1 MEKLIIS
8 QNIHWKQR
16 YKNLYSRSILTKIID
31 RLSLRQIEVLQ
42 GIRRSG
48 KSTIFKLLINYLSKN
63 INPKEI
69 LYINLDDPF
78 FVPFS
83 KDATKFYDVIEYAK
97 KLTGREVKYLFLDE
111 IQAID
116 GWERFVKSAYDSELF
131 KKIFVTGSNS
141 SFLNSKLSILLTG
154 RYLSTMVYPLTFK
167 EILQINK
174 IDSYI
179 DLVEQKAKSLSIVD
193 DMMQNGSFVEVFDAP
208 NFAKR
213 DIVKHYYETILFK
226 DCVLNNSIREVKSFR
241 DLSFYI
247 LNNASSLYSYLSLA
261 KSVGINDTSTKEY
274 IRYLEDSFML
284 YEVKQFSYSLKEQN
298 SSKKKIYLS
307 DNGFMLLGLKFS
319 SNLGLLLENLVFSE
333 LLKSG
338 FELYFY
344 NKDFECDFIAKKED
358 KLIALQVC
366 YELNEKNLKR
376 EIRGL
381 NKLPFN
387 CDEKYIIT
395 YNQEDNSKDIKIVPF
410 WKFAFEL
417 PYLENLTS

>member
-131 KKIFVTGSNS
+131 KKIFITGSNS
-141 SFLNSKLSILLTG
+141 SFLNSKLSTLLTG
-154 RYLSTMVYPLTFK
+154 RYLSTMLYPLSFK

-179 DLVEQKAKSLSIVD
+179 ELIEQKAKALSIVD

-213 DIVKHYYETILFK
+213 DILKHYYETILFK

-284 YEVKQFSYSLKEQN
+284 YEIKQFSYSLREQN

-387 CDEKYIIT
+387 CDKKYIIT
-395 YNQEDNSKDIKIVPF
+395 YNQEDNSKDIKIIPF

-417 PYLENLTS
+417 NYLM